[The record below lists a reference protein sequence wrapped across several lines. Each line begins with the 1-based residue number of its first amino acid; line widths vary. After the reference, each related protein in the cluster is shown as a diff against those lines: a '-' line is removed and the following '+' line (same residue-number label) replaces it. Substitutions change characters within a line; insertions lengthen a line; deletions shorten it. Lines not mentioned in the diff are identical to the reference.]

1 MSNADYLKRK
11 KDELGLLNGNIDD
24 SNSFNDLESISEIL
38 NKKLLCQSK
47 LKKEFI
53 DFVYNIQNTSRNSQN
68 INYNGL
74 ECKYEYQRYDI
85 DLKIKDF
92 LKKFYNLNINSCKYF
107 FTNCGMSSITG
118 VFYALNKLNYKIE
131 YKENIYVETER
142 FLNDYLQLNKT
153 EYDKKALL
161 LDSVNFKKLDKVIDK
176 YDLNEYGLF
185 IVDTTLYLRD
195 DNIKI
200 ISMLEKYNKPIIL
213 IKSHTK
219 LDMLGIEWSKLGS
232 IVIYSTDEKIRSLL
246 TNQIKIIL
254 SFIGGFAYL
263 EDIPL
268 YMSNDKYIDISNVRN
283 MKIKENTQY
292 VYEILKQNEN
302 HFTVF
307 KPDHDMFVLI
317 TPDRYI
323 DYKKLE
329 NDLHTY
335 SENSEYKNYICYSDS
350 FGLDWFGINGY
361 YINMSVDTEVI
372 RISPSDYSKE
382 LCSKIINDFITW
394 INNYLKEE

>member
-1 MSNADYLKRK
+1 MSNTDYLNRK
-11 KDELGLLNGNIDD
+11 KDELGLLNGDISSLAD
-24 SNSFNDLESISEIL
+24 FKDLELISEIL

-53 DFVYNIQNTSRNSQN
+53 DFVFNIQNTSRNNQT
-68 INYNGL
+68 IDYNGI

-85 DLKIKDF
+85 DLKIKNF
-92 LKKFYNLNINSCKYF
+92 LKNFYNLDLNSCKYF
-107 FTNCGMSSITG
+107 LTNCGMSSITG

-142 FLNDYLQLNKT
+142 FLNDYLQSNNK
-153 EYDKKALL
+153 YDKKALL
-161 LDSVNFKKLDKVIDK
+161 LDSVSFNKLDKIIDK
-176 YDLNEYGLF
+176 YDLNEYELF
-185 IVDTTLYLRD
+185 IVDTTLYLKD
-195 DNIKI
+195 DNVKI
-200 ISMLEKYNKPIIL
+200 ISLLEKYNKPIIL

-232 IVIYSTDEKIRSLL
+232 IVIYSKDEQICNLL
-246 TNQIKIIL
+246 ESQIKIVL

-268 YMSNDKYIDISNVRN
+268 YFSSDKHIDIINARN
-283 MKIKENTQY
+283 MKIKENTRY
-292 VYEILKQNEN
+292 IYEILKHKEN

-335 SENSEYKNYICYSDS
+335 SENSKYKNYICYSDS

-372 RISPSDYSKE
+372 RISPSDYSSE
-382 LCSKIINDFITW
+382 LCKKIINDFISW
-394 INNYLKEE
+394 INNYLKEK